1 MSDDAQPKYDWG
13 RRVKATVD
21 LFNDGSFP
29 QREPDELLVKAGDA
43 GEIVNIGAHVESE
56 TTVYL
61 VEFNEIIVIGCLEDE
76 IEPA

>member
-1 MSDDAQPKYDWG
+1 MSEEIKYDWG
-13 RRVKATVD
+13 MRVRATTD
-21 LFNDGSFP
+21 LVNDGSYP
-29 QREPDELLVKAGDA
+29 DRAEDELLVKSGDV

-61 VEFNEIIVIGCLEDE
+61 VEFSPQLVVGCLEEE

>member
-1 MSDDAQPKYDWG
+1 MSEEIKYDWG
-13 RRVKATVD
+13 MRVRATTD
-21 LFNDGSFP
+21 LLNDGSYP
-29 QREPDELLVKAGDA
+29 DRAEDELLVKSGDV

-61 VEFNEIIVIGCLEDE
+61 VEFSPQLVVGCLEEE

>member
-1 MSDDAQPKYDWG
+1 MSEEIKYDWG
-13 RRVKATVD
+13 MRVRATTD
-21 LFNDGSFP
+21 LVNDGSYP
-29 QREPDELLVKAGDA
+29 DRVEDELLVKSGDV

-61 VEFNEIIVIGCLEDE
+61 VEFSPQLVVGCLEEE